1 MVRVKD
7 IVISNPT
14 GLHARPASAIIL
26 AVAASASTVKI
37 SNPETGAETDCQ
49 SVMGLLSLSAT
60 PGSRLHIEVAG
71 EDSERLIA
79 ILVKLFESGFGEN

>member
-1 MVRVKD
+1 MVRKKD
-7 IVISNPT
+7 IAITNPA

-26 AVAASASTVKI
+26 AVAASEATVKI

-49 SVMGLLSLSAT
+49 SVMGLLSLAAT

-71 EDSERLIA
+71 EDAERLIA
-79 ILVKLFESGFGEN
+79 TLVKLFESGFGES